1 VRPPGFDINA
11 KSNSPSRTN
20 IILITTD
27 PIDVASVMGRVR
39 RSTSGALACFVG
51 VVRDH
56 HEGHSVHHLVYQA
69 YPPMA
74 EREMARIA
82 QEARQRWPL
91 DGVALIHRTGRLE
104 IGEASVAVVVA
115 SPHRKE
121 AFEACSHIIEELKRS
136 VPIWKKEFGEAGESW
151 VIGPV

>member
-1 VRPPGFDINA
+1 MTDII
-11 KSNSPSRTN
+11 R
-20 IILITTD
+20 ITTD
-27 PIDVASVMGRVR
+27 PIDVTGIMESVR

-56 HEGHSVHHLVYQA
+56 HEGRSVHHLEYQA

-74 EREMARIA
+74 ETEMTRIA
-82 QEARQRWPL
+82 GEARGRWPL
-91 DGVALIHRTGRLE
+91 DGCALVHRTGRLE

-115 SPHRKE
+115 AAHRKE
-121 AFEACSHIIEELKRS
+121 AFEACAFIIDELKRT
-136 VPIWKKEFGEAGESW
+136 VPIWKKEFGEAGSTW